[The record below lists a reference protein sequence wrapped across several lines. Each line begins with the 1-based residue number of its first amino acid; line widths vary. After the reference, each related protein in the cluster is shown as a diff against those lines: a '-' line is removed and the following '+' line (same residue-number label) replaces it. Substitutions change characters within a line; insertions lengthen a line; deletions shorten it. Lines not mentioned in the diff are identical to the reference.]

1 MGILRCDTWRCNMC
15 SASPRTCY
23 TSRCHISKSPYIIY
37 YNSLVRLCLPR
48 PSTNSFYYDHYY
60 YNNYNY
66 KWRLILL
73 IVSSSPSSMTR
84 HPPLR
89 LQWPISCL
97 VYTFLHSP
105 LSIHLLY
112 YFPTPPTSAATTT
125 TTSTTTILLL
135 LSSRSI
141 RSPVLLHTSPRLCRD
156 PTISDSIG
164 HFSDPTTQ

>member
-1 MGILRCDTWRCNMC
+1 M
-15 SASPRTCY
+15 
-23 TSRCHISKSPYIIY
+23 TS
-37 YNSLVRLCLPR
+37 
-48 PSTNSFYYDHYY
+48 YY
-60 YNNYNY
+60 YYYSSSNYYYYRNYNYNY

-125 TTSTTTILLL
+125 TTSTTTTLLL
-135 LSSRSI
+135 LHASPAILLQQPSIHSISQKTERRQWSWVKHPSIHPICSRIIPPVTYESHQTNIILHISI
-141 RSPVLLHTSPRLCRD
+141 
-156 PTISDSIG
+156 
-164 HFSDPTTQ
+164 